1 VNQPIS
7 NQSDGGVGPAGVA
20 AQSISQ
26 AAVSAPVPSDGDSLG
41 AASTED
47 HGKQR
52 IHWGRLF
59 QRRLLIRVTIPT
71 LIGIVQLVF
80 AVVAITGGNTPARIL
95 LWMFPAIIAGY
106 VFGRITKIAWVHE
119 GTQIALVRGQILI
132 TVAYILVRIGTKVAL
147 NETLGD
153 RVNLADVLLVL
164 SFGFF
169 LGRTLGLADQIWQAL
184 HSRHSRLA
192 VAENSAEG

>member
-1 VNQPIS
+1 MNQSLSNQPDSSVGPASAAAQPIS
-7 NQSDGGVGPAGVA
+7 STAKPAPA
-20 AQSISQ
+20 
-26 AAVSAPVPSDGDSLG
+26 PSDGAGPS
-41 AASTED
+41 AASTE
-47 HGKQR
+47 HHEKEH
-52 IHWGRLF
+52 IHWGRLL
-59 QRRLLIRVTIPT
+59 QRRLLIRVTLPT

-80 AVVAITGGNTPARIL
+80 AVVAVTGGNTPARIL

-106 VFGRITKIAWVHE
+106 VFGRITKIAWAHE

-132 TVAYILVRIGTKVAL
+132 TVAYILVRIGTKIAL

-184 HSRHSRLA
+184 SSRHSQPA
-192 VAENSAEG
+192 VAENPAGG